1 MNIINDFKTFL
12 KINRSASEL
21 TMKTYIEDIDNFC
34 KSISVDVNN
43 LDQLKNI
50 NNEHIKEWLI
60 ERRNKV
66 SNRTISRQIVAIK
79 MFFIFLNEIHNIRND
94 VILNLGGLKFR
105 NNLPKAVNNNT
116 ILEIIDNLDGIIKY
130 KHNFEVER
138 DRLLLTLLYSTG
150 IRISEALQLSHQ
162 DLQAS
167 QATIIAKGQK
177 ERIIPILPIVNQK
190 YRTYINALKRT
201 DIMINNKYVFLK
213 IDAKNNVKKLP
224 IRDIER
230 IFEQIKINRNLQ
242 AFSPHVLRHSFAT
255 SLLENGANIKQIQ
268 ALLGHKNL
276 STTQKYTKI
285 TEKLLSAKLE
295 KIGW

>member
-1 MNIINDFKTFL
+1 MSIINEFKTFL
-12 KINRSASEL
+12 KINRSASEH
-21 TMKTYIEDIDNFC
+21 TIKTYIEDIYNFC
-34 KSISVDVNN
+34 KFINIDTDN
-43 LDQLKNI
+43 LDTLKNI
-50 NNEHIKEWLI
+50 NNDNIKEWLI

-79 MFFIFLNEIHNIRND
+79 MFFIFLNEIYNIRNET
-94 VILNLGGLKFR
+94 ILNLNGLKFR
-105 NNLPKAVNNNT
+105 NGLPKAINENT
-116 ILEIIDNLDGIIKY
+116 IFDIIEHIDKILQY
-130 KHNFEVER
+130 KHKFEIER
-138 DRLLLTLLYSTG
+138 DKLLLTLLYSTG

-167 QATIIAKGQK
+167 QAIIIAKGQK
-177 ERIIPILPIVNQK
+177 ERIVPILPIVNQR
-190 YRTYINALKRT
+190 YQIYIDALKEENIIT
-201 DIMINNKYVFLK
+201 NNNYVFLK
-213 IDAKNNVKKLP
+213 IDAKNHIKKLP

-268 ALLGHKNL
+268 SLLGHKNL

-285 TEKLLSAKLE
+285 TEKLLSDKLE

>member
-105 NNLPKAVNNNT
+105 NGLPKAVSDNT
-116 ILEIIDNLDGIIKY
+116 ILEIINNLDKIIKY

-162 DLQAS
+162 DLPAS

-177 ERIIPILPIVNQK
+177 ERIIPILPIVNQRYNIYMK
-190 YRTYINALKRT
+190 SLKT
-201 DIMINNKYVFLK
+201 AGIMINNKYVFLK
-213 IDAKNNVKKLP
+213 IDSKNNIKKLP

-268 ALLGHKNL
+268 SLLGHKNL

-285 TEKLLSAKLE
+285 TEKLLSDKLD

>member
-12 KINRSASEL
+12 KINRSDSEH
-21 TMKTYIEDIDNFC
+21 TMKTYVEDIDNFC
-34 KSISVDVNN
+34 KSISVYNNN

-105 NNLPKAVNNNT
+105 NGLPKAVSDNT
-116 ILEIIDNLDGIIKY
+116 ILEIINNLDKIIKY

-162 DLQAS
+162 DLPAS

-177 ERIIPILPIVNQK
+177 ERIIPILPIVNQRYNIYMK
-190 YRTYINALKRT
+190 SLKT
-201 DIMINNKYVFLK
+201 AGIMINNKYVFLK
-213 IDAKNNVKKLP
+213 IDSKNNIKKLP

-268 ALLGHKNL
+268 SLLGHKNL

-285 TEKLLSAKLE
+285 TEKLLSDKLD

>member
-1 MNIINDFKTFL
+1 MSIINEFKTFL
-12 KINRSASEL
+12 KINRSASEH
-21 TMKTYIEDIDNFC
+21 TIKTYIEDIYNFC
-34 KSISVDVNN
+34 KFINIDTDN
-43 LDQLKNI
+43 LDTLKNI
-50 NNEHIKEWLI
+50 NNDNIKEWLI

-79 MFFIFLNEIHNIRND
+79 MFFIFLNEIYNIRNET
-94 VILNLGGLKFR
+94 ILNLNGLKFR
-105 NNLPKAVNNNT
+105 NGLPKAINENT
-116 ILEIIDNLDGIIKY
+116 IFDIIEHIDKILQY
-130 KHNFEVER
+130 KHKFEIER
-138 DRLLLTLLYSTG
+138 DKLLLTLLYSTG

-162 DLQAS
+162 DLQNS

-177 ERIIPILPIVNQK
+177 ERIVPILPIVNQR
-190 YRTYINALKRT
+190 YQIYIDALKEENIIT
-201 DIMINNKYVFLK
+201 NNNYVFLK
-213 IDAKNNVKKLP
+213 IDAKNHIKKLP

-268 ALLGHKNL
+268 SLLGHKNL

-285 TEKLLSAKLE
+285 TEKLLSDKLE

>member
-1 MNIINDFKTFL
+1 MNIIHDFKTFL

-94 VILNLGGLKFR
+94 AILNLGGLKFR
-105 NNLPKAVNNNT
+105 NGLPKAVNNN
-116 ILEIIDNLDGIIKY
+116 IIFDVISNLDKIIKY

-177 ERIIPILPIVNQK
+177 
-190 YRTYINALKRT
+190 
-201 DIMINNKYVFLK
+201 
-213 IDAKNNVKKLP
+213 
-224 IRDIER
+224 
-230 IFEQIKINRNLQ
+230 
-242 AFSPHVLRHSFAT
+242 
-255 SLLENGANIKQIQ
+255 
-268 ALLGHKNL
+268 
-276 STTQKYTKI
+276 
-285 TEKLLSAKLE
+285 
-295 KIGW
+295 

>member
-1 MNIINDFKTFL
+1 MSIIHEFKTFL
-12 KINRSASEL
+12 KINRSASEH
-21 TMKTYIEDIDNFC
+21 TIKTYIEDVYNFC
-34 KSISVDVNN
+34 KFINIDTDN
-43 LDQLKNI
+43 LETLKNI
-50 NNEHIKEWLI
+50 NNDNIKEWLI
-60 ERRNKV
+60 DRRNKV

-79 MFFIFLNEIHNIRND
+79 MFFIFLNEIYNIRNET
-94 VILNLGGLKFR
+94 ILNLNGLKFR
-105 NNLPKAVNNNT
+105 NGLPKAINENT
-116 ILEIIDNLDGIIKY
+116 IFDIIEHIDKILQY
-130 KHNFEVER
+130 KHKFEIER
-138 DRLLLTLLYSTG
+138 DKLLLTLLYSTG

-162 DLQAS
+162 DLQNS

-177 ERIIPILPIVNQK
+177 ERIVPILPIVNQR
-190 YRTYINALKRT
+190 YQIYIDALKEENIIT
-201 DIMINNKYVFLK
+201 NNNYVFLK

-268 ALLGHKNL
+268 SLLGHKNL

-285 TEKLLSAKLE
+285 TEKLLSAKLD

>member
-1 MNIINDFKTFL
+1 MSIINEFKTFL
-12 KINRSASEL
+12 KINRSASEH
-21 TMKTYIEDIDNFC
+21 TIKTYIEDVCNFC
-34 KSISVDVNN
+34 KFINIDTDN
-43 LDQLKNI
+43 LDTLKNI
-50 NNEHIKEWLI
+50 NNDNIKEWLI
-60 ERRNKV
+60 DRRNKV

-94 VILNLGGLKFR
+94 AILNLGGLKFR

-116 ILEIIDNLDGIIKY
+116 ILEIIDNLDKIIKY
-130 KHNFEVER
+130 KHNFEIER

-190 YRTYINALKRT
+190 YHTYINALKRA

-268 ALLGHKNL
+268 SLLGHKNL

-285 TEKLLSAKLE
+285 TEKLLSAKLD

>member
-105 NNLPKAVNNNT
+105 NGLPKAVSDNT
-116 ILEIIDNLDGIIKY
+116 ILEIINNLDKIIKY

-162 DLQAS
+162 DLPAS

-177 ERIIPILPIVNQK
+177 ERIIPILPIVNQRYNIYMK
-190 YRTYINALKRT
+190 SLKT
-201 DIMINNKYVFLK
+201 AGIMINNKYVFLK
-213 IDAKNNVKKLP
+213 IDSKNNIKKLP

-268 ALLGHKNL
+268 SLLGPKNL

-285 TEKLLSAKLE
+285 TEKLLSDKLD

>member
-105 NNLPKAVNNNT
+105 NGLPKAVNNN
-116 ILEIIDNLDGIIKY
+116 IIFDVISTLDKIIKY

-177 ERIIPILPIVNQK
+177 ERIIPILPIVNQQYNIYMK
-190 YRTYINALKRT
+190 SLKT
-201 DIMINNKYVFLK
+201 AGIMINNKYVFLK
-213 IDAKNNVKKLP
+213 IDAKNNIKKLP

-268 ALLGHKNL
+268 SLLGHKNL

-285 TEKLLSAKLE
+285 TEKLLSDKLE

>member
-1 MNIINDFKTFL
+1 MSIINEFKTFL
-12 KINRSASEL
+12 KINRSASEH
-21 TMKTYIEDIDNFC
+21 TIKTYIEDIYNFC
-34 KSISVDVNN
+34 KFINIDTDN
-43 LDQLKNI
+43 LDTLKNI
-50 NNEHIKEWLI
+50 NNDNIKEWLI

-79 MFFIFLNEIHNIRND
+79 MFFIFLNEIYNIRNET
-94 VILNLGGLKFR
+94 ILNLNGLKFR
-105 NNLPKAVNNNT
+105 NGLPKAINENT
-116 ILEIIDNLDGIIKY
+116 IFDIIEHIDKILQY
-130 KHNFEVER
+130 KHKFEIER
-138 DRLLLTLLYSTG
+138 DKLLLTLLYSTG

-162 DLQAS
+162 DLQNS

-177 ERIIPILPIVNQK
+177 ERIVPILPIVNQRYK
-190 YRTYINALKRT
+190 IYIDALKEENIIT
-201 DIMINNKYVFLK
+201 NNNYVFLK
-213 IDAKNNVKKLP
+213 IDAKNHIKKLP

-268 ALLGHKNL
+268 SLLGHKNL

-285 TEKLLSAKLE
+285 TEKLLSDKLE

>member
-94 VILNLGGLKFR
+94 AILNLGGLKFR
-105 NNLPKAVNNNT
+105 NGLPKAVNNN
-116 ILEIIDNLDGIIKY
+116 IIFDVISNLDRIIKY
-130 KHNFEVER
+130 KHHFECER

-177 ERIIPILPIVNQK
+177 ERIIPILPIVNQQYNIYMK
-190 YRTYINALKRT
+190 SLKT
-201 DIMINNKYVFLK
+201 AGIMINNKYVFLK
-213 IDAKNNVKKLP
+213 IDAKNNIKKLP

-268 ALLGHKNL
+268 SLLGHKNL

-285 TEKLLSAKLE
+285 TEKLLSDKLD